1 MTLDNLSGFYRNSR
15 DKVTV
20 FCVKMRWI
28 MFVIEH
34 GYNNSKK
41 SADFRQT
48 ILLVIIAASDHKQP
62 IRSPL
67 VKLLA

>member
-1 MTLDNLSGFYRNSR
+1 MTLDNLSSLYRNSR

-20 FCVKMRWI
+20 FCVKMRRI

-41 SADFRQT
+41 SADFRQP
-48 ILLVIIAASDHKQP
+48 ILLVIIAASDHKQSLRP
-62 IRSPL
+62 PL
-67 VKLLA
+67 VKPLA